1 VAEAVSPVYRGGRRQ
16 GATRSSKE
24 YNTTT
29 YYCTGGAGKARAE
42 AEVARTG
49 LGWLPDGGHGPVL
62 VESAAPGMVRCP
74 LCGLTKPVGYKRRR
88 AIRDAGITEADISRP
103 PF

>member
-1 VAEAVSPVYRGGRRQ
+1 VSPLYPGGRRQ

-24 YNTTT
+24 YGGTTA

-42 AEVARTG
+42 AECERTG
-49 LGWLPDGGHGPVL
+49 LMWLPDGGHGPVR
-62 VESAAPGMVRCP
+62 VESGPGPALLRCP
-74 LCGLTKPVGYKRRR
+74 ECGLTKPVNYKRRR
-88 AIRDAGITEADISRP
+88 AIRDAGLTEVDISAL